1 MPFFANRR
9 PPSSIQK
16 EKPHNGLFFIP
27 EGLEHVL
34 FLQVL
39 QRKPIEDGTDPC
51 FVYVGELDLLS
62 LVVQKPSKN
71 EIMGFE
77 VQSSTRTV
85 IEEYLDIG
93 DTIVIKFNVS
103 VPLILL

>member
-1 MPFFANRR
+1 MQGHPLAQYSPF
-9 PPSSIQK
+9 
-16 EKPHNGLFFIP
+16 L
-27 EGLEHVL
+27 
-34 FLQVL
+34 LQVL
-39 QRKPIEDGTDPC
+39 QRKPVEERIDPC

-62 LVVQKPSKN
+62 VVVQDPSKD

-93 DTIVIKFNVS
+93 DTVVIKFHVS
-103 VPLILL
+103 IPLVFH